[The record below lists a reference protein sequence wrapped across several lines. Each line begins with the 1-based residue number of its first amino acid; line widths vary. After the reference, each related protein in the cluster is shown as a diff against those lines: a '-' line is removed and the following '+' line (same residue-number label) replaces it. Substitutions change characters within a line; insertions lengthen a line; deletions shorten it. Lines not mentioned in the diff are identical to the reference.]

1 MLVLEEQVSASSKAL
16 HNFVIDRVQHGI
28 NSKIGRSFKIKLFR
42 NILHILILYK
52 VVVHIQVENLISGSG
67 FWLFATIIEL
77 LPLNIIL
84 HIVDFLYKN
93 LL

>member
-1 MLVLEEQVSASSKAL
+1 MLVLEEQVSVSSKAL
-16 HNFVIDRVQHGI
+16 HNFVIDRAQHGI
-28 NSKIGRSFKIKLFR
+28 NSKIGRNFKIKLFR

-52 VVVHIQVENLISGSG
+52 VVVHIQAENLILDSGC
-67 FWLFATIIEL
+67 WLFVIIIEL

-84 HIVDFLYKN
+84 LIVDFLYKN